1 MLSPPNE
8 FRQAVLALEQD
19 AATGEQVTLLRR
31 AVERQ
36 DRELIDG
43 ILSVRAT
50 TIVPPYHFEV
60 DGFGWLT
67 PQSTVSIQ

>member
-50 TIVPPYHFEV
+50 TIVPPYHFGV